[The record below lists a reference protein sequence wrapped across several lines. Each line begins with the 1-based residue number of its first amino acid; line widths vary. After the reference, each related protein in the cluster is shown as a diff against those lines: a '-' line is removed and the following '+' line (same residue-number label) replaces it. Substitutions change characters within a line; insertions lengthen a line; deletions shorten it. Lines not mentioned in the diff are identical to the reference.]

1 MLYRIAGFY
10 IFQNQRELTWRK
22 YYKLY
27 VQICSIRNVCCCF
40 FVIFFFVLLHCFNM
54 YFINDC
60 LSELWIRKKADRI
73 RILPL
78 SGSNFIT
85 FLFPEEL
92 KLVFDNGTRNY
103 FVRSGSGVWKVGG
116 YTNPEKGPDPQHYP
130 QCTALNFRVRILTE
144 IIVTIKAYQ
153 LSVT

>member
-1 MLYRIAGFY
+1 MFNKKSFL
-10 IFQNQRELTWRK
+10 L
-22 YYKLY
+22 L
-27 VQICSIRNVCCCF
+27 ICN
-40 FVIFFFVLLHCFNM
+40 FFFVLLHCFNM
-54 YFINDC
+54 YFIYDC

-78 SGSNFIT
+78 SGTNFIT

-116 YTNPEKGPDPQHYP
+116 YTNTEKGPDPQHYP